1 MVKFSSLPLSARI
14 YIGFVIAT
22 GVALTLASGPRGG
35 FDRPLLLT
43 AIVAASIAVHTIK
56 VELPVGASSSTLSLG
71 YAVSFASMLILGPA
85 GTLWATMTGGW
96 AQCTF
101 NTKARNPWYQTA
113 FSMCA
118 LSLSM
123 ELAAQTLALTGG
135 TELKGPADIV
145 IPSLVASALVYFLAS
160 SLTMAIVIG
169 LTAGR
174 PTIQVWDRDFLWGA
188 PNYFVGAFAATVA
201 VQGVSRFG
209 LNSVVALLAPLFL
222 TFRLYKVYLL
232 RVDEVGHANQELR
245 TQKERAEADS
255 LTDPLTQLPNRRF
268 LVTHAEQEIARAARS
283 GEPLAFV
290 MVDVDRFKQIN
301 DSYGHRKGD
310 EVLKA
315 VGECLRKG
323 LRPYDECIR
332 YAGDE
337 FVVLMSGCPA
347 DLAKRRADAL
357 AAAVAAEPQSAGD
370 HPLLVSVSVG
380 VAVFPTDGRTWE
392 DLLAVADA
400 RMYQRKH
407 RRVTP
412 FPSPRV
418 EGTQR

>member
-1 MVKFSSLPLSARI
+1 VKFSSLPLSARI
-14 YIGFVIAT
+14 YIGFVIAI
-22 GVALTLASGPRGG
+22 GLALTLVSGLRGG
-35 FDRPLLLT
+35 FDRPLLLI
-43 AIVAASIAVHTIK
+43 AIVATSIAVHTIK

-71 YAVSFASMLILGPA
+71 YAVSFASMLSLGPA
-85 GTLWATMTGGW
+85 ATLWATMTGGW

-101 NTKARNPWYQTA
+101 NTRTRNPWYQTA

-123 ELAAQTLALTGG
+123 ELAAQTLRLTGG
-135 TELKGPADIV
+135 TDLRGPADIV
-145 IPSLVASALVYFLAS
+145 IPSIVASALAYFITS
-160 SLTMAIVIG
+160 SLTMAIVIA
-169 LTAGR
+169 LTTGR

-188 PNYFVGAFAATVA
+188 PNYFIGAFAATVA

-232 RVDEVGHANQELR
+232 RLDEVGHANQELR
-245 TQKERAEADS
+245 TQKERAEAES

-268 LVTHAEQEIARAARS
+268 LITHAAQEIARASRS

-290 MVDVDRFKQIN
+290 MIDVDRLKQIN
-301 DSYGHRKGD
+301 DTYGHRQGD

-315 VGECLRKG
+315 VGDCLRRG
-323 LRPYDECIR
+323 LRTYDVCMR

-337 FVVLMSGCPA
+337 FVLLLPGCPA

-357 AAAVAAEPQSAGD
+357 AAAVAAEPHAAGGQT
-370 HPLLVSVSVG
+370 LLVTVSVG
-380 VAVFPTDGRTWE
+380 VAVFPTDGRDWE

-407 RRVTP
+407 RRITP
-412 FPSPRV
+412 FPTPRV
-418 EGTQR
+418 EKA